1 MVDSLFLG
9 IAVLTIVSAI
19 AALEMRSLIY
29 GGIALMGTLGGIA
42 GFFILLDSPF
52 VALFQIAVYVGSIAV
67 LILFTIM
74 LVKNELIFQKKEDP
88 KRRYAG
94 IALMLILMISLGA
107 VIFNSGLSS
116 ITTEEPPVDYKEI
129 GEDFLIYYWPAL
141 IAMALVLSGSITGAM
156 ILARKKMSN
165 ELIDF
170 VIVSVALLAIGIY
183 GLSVKRNFIR
193 MLFAIEIIINAA
205 NLNLVA
211 FARFLPHSGG
221 QTFALFSIAIAA
233 AEVAVGLALI
243 IVAYRMYKNIDVA
256 DFRSLKG

>member
-19 AALEMRSLIY
+19 AALEMRSLVY

-74 LVKNELIFQKKEDP
+74 LVKRELIFQKKEDT

-94 IALMLILMISLGA
+94 IGLMLIIMISLGA
-107 VIFNSGLSS
+107 IVFNSGISS
-116 ITTEEPPVDYKEI
+116 ITTDEPAVDYRE
-129 GEDFLIYYWPAL
+129 
-141 IAMALVLSGSITGAM
+141 
-156 ILARKKMSN
+156 
-165 ELIDF
+165 IDF

-193 MLFAIEIIINAA
+193 MLFAVEIVINAA

>member
-1 MVDSLFLG
+1 MKRALIMVDALFLG

-29 GGIALMGTLGGIA
+29 GGLALMGTLGGIA

-67 LILFTIM
+67 LILFVIM
-74 LVKNELIFQKKEDP
+74 LVKSELIFQKKEDP

-94 IALMLILMISLGA
+94 IALMLILMICLGA

-141 IAMALVLSGSITGAM
+141 VAMALVLSGSITGAL
-156 ILARKKMSN
+156 ILARRQ
-165 ELIDF
+165 D
-170 VIVSVALLAIGIY
+170 
-183 GLSVKRNFIR
+183 
-193 MLFAIEIIINAA
+193 
-205 NLNLVA
+205 
-211 FARFLPHSGG
+211 
-221 QTFALFSIAIAA
+221 
-233 AEVAVGLALI
+233 AVEDEQ
-243 IVAYRMYKNIDVA
+243 RTD
-256 DFRSLKG
+256 

>member
-1 MVDSLFLG
+1 MVDALFLG

-19 AALEMRSLIY
+19 AALEMRSLVY
-29 GGIALMGTLGGIA
+29 SGIALMGTLGGIA

-74 LVKNELIFQKKEDP
+74 LVKRELIFHKKEDHR
-88 KRRYAG
+88 RRYAG
-94 IALMLILMISLGA
+94 IGLMLVVMIGLGA
-107 VIFNSGLSS
+107 IIFDSGISS
-116 ITTEEPPVDYKEI
+116 ITTDEPPVDYKEI
-129 GEDFLIYYWPAL
+129 GEDFLTYYWPAL
-141 IAMALVLSGSITGAM
+141 VAMALVLAGSITGAM
-156 ILARKKMSN
+156 VLARRDDGV
-165 ELIDF
+165 E
-170 VIVSVALLAIGIY
+170 
-183 GLSVKRNFIR
+183 VKRNFIR
-193 MLFAIEIIINAA
+193 MLFAVEIVINAA

-211 FARFLPHSGG
+211 FARYLPHSGG
-221 QTFALFSIAIAA
+221 QTLALFSIAIAA